1 MISSRQGQLV
11 LIVSSGQP
19 GASNRPFE
27 ITVATAQTGTSPAR
41 NRAPSAPA
49 AAVTAAIASAHADP
63 AGPGSTGSAASA
75 RHQPVNTTRT
85 ASIRSVNR
93 RNQPR
98 TVSAGRPSS
107 APIHRYPEP
116 VALAARA
123 DPITAAMSARRA
135 STPTGNNTCVAPQ
148 LVQRARRGTS
158 RNNPPRSR
166 TSRTR
171 ACPHPASTPKHPGQA
186 SPPDPNRLSTRP
198 ASISTVSTPH
208 LRVPHTRPS
217 RAILVRK
224 QAGGPCP
231 NDPKIVT
238 VAAPTTQVKP
248 RRTHRA
254 PSARSTATTPR
265 YVCILNGGE
274 HWMAR
279 EYPAVSFE
287 RYADDGVP
295 RTLKEVPM

>member
-19 GASNRPFE
+19 GASSRPFE

-107 APIHRYPEP
+107 AAIHRYPEP

-123 DPITAAMSARRA
+123 DPITAAMSARWA
-135 STPTGNNTCVAPQ
+135 STPTGNNTASPHSWCSQHDEGPA
-148 LVQRARRGTS
+148 ATTRRGPGH
-158 RNNPPRSR
+158 RGHG
-166 TSRTR
+166 R
-171 ACPHPASTPKHPGQA
+171 AP
-186 SPPDPNRLSTRP
+186 TRP
-198 ASISTVSTPH
+198 ARPNTPGKLAH
-208 LRVPHTRPS
+208 PTPTTSRLAPRPS
-217 RAILVRK
+217 L
-224 QAGGPCP
+224 P
-231 NDPKIVT
+231 
-238 VAAPTTQVKP
+238 
-248 RRTHRA
+248 
-254 PSARSTATTPR
+254 
-265 YVCILNGGE
+265 
-274 HWMAR
+274 
-279 EYPAVSFE
+279 
-287 RYADDGVP
+287 
-295 RTLKEVPM
+295 